1 LKDVS
6 HLGLSCRF
14 RRLKGQIS
22 ERQEKALARMFR
34 EGPEGVKGRMSAGK
48 YGTIIGASPAAT
60 TRDLLDLV
68 ETSALVRAGEP
79 PPPSW
84 LFASSPPSL
93 IPQPL

>member
-48 YGTIIGASPAAT
+48 YGTIIGVSGGDNA
-60 TRDLLDLV
+60 R
-68 ETSALVRAGEP
+68 SA
-79 PPPSW
+79 
-84 LFASSPPSL
+84 
-93 IPQPL
+93 